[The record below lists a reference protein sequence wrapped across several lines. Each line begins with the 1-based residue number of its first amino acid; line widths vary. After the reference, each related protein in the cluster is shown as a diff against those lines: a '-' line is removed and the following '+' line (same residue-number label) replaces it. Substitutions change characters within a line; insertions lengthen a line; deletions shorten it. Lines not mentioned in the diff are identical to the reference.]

1 MSRSIRKS
9 WAAVVAVLA
18 MVVGLLGFA
27 SPAQAANVT
36 PQTKGSITV
45 SEVEQGVTVHAYQ
58 VIDITWDGTNNPTY
72 TWVGSVAT
80 WLSSQNDYKGYVGA
94 NNAVTDTYLNADA
107 AKLKTFYKRVAD
119 HFKGANALTE
129 AGSAQATGGTTG
141 NADATATIGNLG
153 FGSYLTE
160 VTGGKRDYQQN
171 VLNVYPKYNDGTKQW
186 ELIEG
191 NAAAKS
197 TVANIDK
204 SINEDTTPQDH
215 VSGKDVVNADPGYGT
230 DSEAIGK
237 DVRFDLRSD
246 VPDLSTGLQ
255 PKFFMADTLST
266 GLTLKPSTI
275 EVYGVNGDKE
285 TKLTAGT
292 DYTVTTAN
300 ATRPNDNTS
309 VSFTI
314 DYVYNQVKGYAKVH
328 VIYKATVNKDAE
340 IGPTGNP
347 NTLDVLWTHNPT
359 DGWHQE
365 TDKVKVFTYGLKVVK
380 HDENNQ
386 PISGAEFALSTKGTT
401 NYFNVVK
408 ESDGVYRLATDTDTA
423 ANKTTTLAVDSK
435 GNLTIKGLDEGD
447 YDLTETK
454 APEGYVKLTSPKS
467 FTIDDQTGSPT
478 AEHNGHVKDEVT
490 TLPGYYPVTVTNS
503 KTPEMP
509 TTGSVGTLVF
519 AVAGVLLVAGG
530 LLLALTRKRS

>member
-1 MSRSIRKS
+1 MFRSIRKS
-9 WAAVVAVLA
+9 WAAIVAVLA
-18 MVVGLLGFA
+18 MVVGLLGFV
-27 SPAQAANVT
+27 SPAQAADVM
-36 PQTKGSITV
+36 PQSTGSITV
-45 SEVEQGVTVHAYQ
+45 SAVEQGATVHAYK

-72 TWVGSVAT
+72 KWVNQVAT
-80 WLSSQNDYKGYVGA
+80 WLQSQNDYKGYVGA
-94 NNAVTDTYLNADA
+94 NNAVTDAYLNEGA

-119 HFKGANALTE
+119 HFKDANALTE
-129 AGSAQATGGTTG
+129 AGSAAATGGTAG
-141 NADATATIGNLG
+141 KADATATISNLG

-171 VLNVYPKYNDGTKQW
+171 VLNVYPKYNDGTKKW

-191 NAAAKS
+191 NADAKS
-197 TVANIDK
+197 TIANIDK
-204 SINEDTTPQDH
+204 SINEDTNDH
-215 VSGKDVVNADPGYGT
+215 VSGKDTVNADPGYGT

-255 PKFFMADTLST
+255 PKFFMADTLSD

-275 EVYGVNGDKE
+275 EVYGVNSNGNE
-285 TKLTAGT
+285 TKLTANT
-292 DYTVTTAN
+292 DYTLTTNN
-300 ATRPNDNTS
+300 ATSPETS
-309 VSFTI
+309 AKVSFTVE
-314 DYVYNQVKGYAKVH
+314 YVYNQVKGYKRVH
-328 VIYKATVNKDAE
+328 VTYKATVNKDAV

-359 DGWHQE
+359 DGWHKE

-380 HDENNQ
+380 YGENNQ
-386 PISGAEFALSTKGTT
+386 PISGAEFALSDKGST
-401 NYFNVVK
+401 NYFEVVK
-408 ESDGVYRLATDTDTA
+408 ISEGVYRRATDTDAA

-467 FTIDDQTGSPT
+467 FTIDDQVGSPT
-478 AEHNGHVKDEVT
+478 VEHNGHVKGEST
-490 TLPGYYPVTVTNS
+490 TLPGYYPLTVTNS
-503 KTPEMP
+503 KTPTMP